1 MNEWAL
7 FLGIMAILNTL
18 LILFVIFAQ
27 KGRLLRQRH
36 EAVAPKIKH
45 AVLQW
50 IQNGERKEVE
60 VVPPF
65 YFGNSPES
73 NIVLPRGRVRFEACI
88 FFHNQR
94 FALQSLEG
102 AGEIQVN
109 GQEMMAGYLADGD
122 QLTLGESEFIF
133 RCS

>member
-7 FLGIMAILNTL
+7 LMGILAIVTTL
-18 LILFVIFAQ
+18 LFLFVIFAQ
-27 KGRLLRQRH
+27 KGRLIRQRH
-36 EAVAPKIKH
+36 ETPPPKIKH

-60 VVPPF
+60 VVTPF

-73 NIVLPRGRVRFEACI
+73 NIVLPRSRARFEVCI
-88 FFHNQR
+88 FFHNHR

-102 AGEIQVN
+102 AGEILVN
-109 GQEMMAGYLADGD
+109 GQEVMAGYLADGD
-122 QLTLGESEFIF
+122 ILTLGESEFIF

>member
-7 FLGIMAILNTL
+7 FIGIIAILNSL

-36 EAVAPKIKH
+36 EALPPKIKH

-60 VVPPF
+60 VVTPF

-73 NIVLPRGRVRFEACI
+73 NIVLPLSRARFEACI
-88 FFHNQR
+88 FFHNHR

-102 AGEIQVN
+102 AGEILVN
-109 GQEMMAGYLADGD
+109 GQEVMAGYISDGD
-122 QLTLGESEFIF
+122 KLTLGESEFVF
-133 RCS
+133 RAS